1 LRRESR
7 WSALWGTGSKGGK
20 EILTGA
26 LTLVA
31 LALPLAAG
39 AEPGKGKG
47 KAGGAFVPAG
57 LLKKAERD
65 EDATF
70 RVIVQG
76 EGKGRGAVAAEGGR
90 VKREF
95 ETVEGVAAELT
106 GKQLAKLVRRGD
118 VVAVTEDGIVGA
130 DYWNEQEWAYV
141 ADVDGVWPSRKNNI
155 QAATIAVVDSGVDAS
170 RPDLA
175 GRVVEQVVLA
185 SLAPNSPGDGRGHG
199 TFVASIAAGGV
210 NGHTGA
216 APNAKIVSLDV
227 LNDAGQ
233 GLVSDVIAAAD
244 WIHANKD
251 RLGIRVA
258 NFSLHAATAASFHNH
273 PLNKAVEKLWLGGVV
288 VVASV
293 GNYGTGSEVR
303 VGYAPG
309 NDPFVITV
317 GAVGGGNASTGDLQP
332 APWSAYGYTY
342 DGFRKPEIAAPGRYM
357 VGAVPPGATM
367 ALERP
372 DRVVAPGYMRMSGT
386 SFAAP
391 VIAGTAAAMLGLHPA
406 WTPDQVKGVLML
418 KARAVYGSVSVSSA
432 ATGVGLVAAT
442 DAGWYV
448 GALPNPNAGL
458 NRFVVPDPNGG
469 LMFDAAAWY
478 DAAWSDKTWD
488 AAAWSDAA
496 WNSAAW
502 NSAAWS
508 DAAWSDAA
516 WYDAAWSD
524 AAWSDAAWF
533 DAAWADLFWLD

>member
-1 LRRESR
+1 MRRETR
-7 WSALWGTGSKGGK
+7 LSALWGTGSKGGK

-39 AEPGKGKG
+39 AEPGKGK
-47 KAGGAFVPAG
+47 AGGAFVPAG

-65 EDATF
+65 QDATF

-95 ETVEGVAAELT
+95 ETVEGIAAEVT
-106 GKQLAKLVRRGD
+106 GKQLLKLARRGD
-118 VVAVTEDGIVGA
+118 IAAVTEDSAVGA
-130 DYWNEQEWAYV
+130 DYWNEQQWAYA
-141 ADVDGVWPSRKNNI
+141 ADVDGLWPNRKNQI
-155 QAATIAVVDSGVDAS
+155 QAATIAIVDSGIDAS
-170 RPDLA
+170 RPDLS
-175 GRVVEQVVLA
+175 GRVLEQVVFS

-210 NGHTGA
+210 NGHSGA
-216 APNAKIVSLDV
+216 APNANIVSLDV

-244 WIHANKD
+244 WIYANKD

-258 NFSLHAATAASFHNH
+258 NFSLHAATASSFRNH
-273 PLNKAVEKLWLGGVV
+273 PLNKSVEKLWLSGVV

-317 GAVGGGNASTGDLQP
+317 GALGGGDGPTGDLDP

-342 DGFRKPEIAAPGRYM
+342 DGFRKPEISAPGRYM
-357 VGAVPPGATM
+357 VAAVPPSATM

-372 DRVVAPGYMRMSGT
+372 DRVVGSGYMRMSGT
-386 SFAAP
+386 SFSAP
-391 VIAGTAAAMLGLHPA
+391 VIAGTAAGMLGLHPE

-418 KARAVYGSVSVSSA
+418 EARAYA
-432 ATGVGLVAAT
+432 AGVFVATAAAGVGLVAGT
-442 DAGWYV
+442 DSGWYV

-496 WNSAAW
+496 WSDAAW

-516 WYDAAWSD
+516 WYDAAWYD

-533 DAAWADLFWLD
+533 DAAWADLLWVE